1 MSKQLYQFFA
11 NTKQVHIGLSI
22 ALLLILIF
30 MVAPLN
36 LGYTSIKIGQTIIVG
51 ILTYIIYL
59 NFTETRA
66 FAQKE
71 KKTNTATATAT
82 DANPDNASNM
92 DGSLILDTKQNVL
105 LSYTLSGFMLILLLY
120 VVYSMF

>member
-1 MSKQLYQFFA
+1 MSKQLYKFFA

-36 LGYTSIKIGQTIIVG
+36 LGHTTIKIGQTIIVG

-59 NFTETRA
+59 NFTETRI
-66 FAQKE
+66 FAQTENKKGKE
-71 KKTNTATATAT
+71 DKEGKNK
-82 DANPDNASNM
+82 DKDKDKDNEI
-92 DGSLILDTKQNVL
+92 SLTLDTKHNIL
-105 LSYTLSGFMLILLLY
+105 LSYTLSGFMILLLLY

>member
-1 MSKQLYQFFA
+1 MSKQLYKFFA

-36 LGYTSIKIGQTIIVG
+36 LGHTTIKIGQTIIVG

-59 NFTETRA
+59 NFTETRI
-66 FAQKE
+66 FAQTENKKKGKE
-71 KKTNTATATAT
+71 DKEGKNN
-82 DANPDNASNM
+82 DKDKDNEV
-92 DGSLILDTKQNVL
+92 SLTLDTKHNIL
-105 LSYTLSGFMLILLLY
+105 LSYTLSGFMILLLLY

>member
-1 MSKQLYQFFA
+1 MSKQLYKFFA

-36 LGYTSIKIGQTIIVG
+36 LGHTTIKIGQTIIVG

-59 NFTETRA
+59 NFTETRS
-66 FAQKE
+66 FAETENKKKGKE
-71 KKTNTATATAT
+71 DKEGKNN
-82 DANPDNASNM
+82 DKDKDNEV
-92 DGSLILDTKQNVL
+92 SLTLDTKHNIL
-105 LSYTLSGFMLILLLY
+105 LSYTLSGFMILLLLY